1 MGKKK
6 KKSTNKGAHKAE
18 KITKNK
24 KENKALETSGATV
37 VTPDVN

>member
-1 MGKKK
+1 LI
-6 KKSTNKGAHKAE
+6 E
-18 KITKNK
+18 ENK

>member
-1 MGKKK
+1 M
-6 KKSTNKGAHKAE
+6 SE
-18 KITKNK
+18 KISLDSSEFLIFHLIEENK